1 MELDGLSR
9 SALRGRPLPVGAA
22 GAIRRVCHILAALLL
37 AALLAQPAAASSFTL
52 RTGNNS
58 ANAQTMTIDSN
69 QCSTAGPRAMYVGGI
84 VTAGASAETNVTVS
98 ISTPTNGF
106 FLAGGQQQTQTIGS
120 LAAGTSAGAYW
131 FIGYGCT
138 VNATTTVTIT
148 ITSSAGTT
156 TRNITLTAKTAI
168 SANAGGNV
176 ASSTLGAGAVVGQ
189 TIYFETTYDFGGSDT
204 GDEFMFQ
211 PSGAQTFNAGC
222 FRLVGSQVMSSNIAP
237 VAAGTTNTLYFVQTQ
252 KQAGNGYTATI
263 RYFFEYQCAN
273 TTTTARPYAMQTSG
287 NSLKYTGNYDG
298 SGSISISFPGA
309 SNPFTI
315 TKTQDRSYAVGGT
328 TSTVKYTVTISNP
341 SVYASRISQIVDTLP
356 SGASFAAIDAASQV
370 TAANSSS
377 VPSAGATGTI
387 TFFGKQDVSYQI
399 AAGGSVTLVYT
410 VTMPAAGGSYANSA
424 QGYFGQATTPTATV
438 TFTVHDPAPITVIK
452 ASQPWSDPVSGTT
465 DPLAI
470 PGAYVH
476 YTITVANPAV
486 YPIDADTLVVT
497 DGTPPNLAMFV
508 NSLLSGS
515 APVLFQDGA
524 TSSTLT
530 ITYTDL
536 ASSTD
541 DVDFSNDGG
550 TTWTYTPVPDGTG
563 FDSAVTNFRIRPKG
577 TMAASSSF
585 SLIVRYKVS

>member
-1 MELDGLSR
+1 
-9 SALRGRPLPVGAA
+9 VT
-22 GAIRRVCHILAALLL
+22 RRILAFLAGLLL

-52 RTGNNS
+52 RTGNNAAS
-58 ANAQTMTIDSN
+58 SQTMTIDSN
-69 QCSTAGPRAMYVGGI
+69 QCATAGPRAMYVGGV
-84 VTAGASAETNVTVS
+84 VTAGGSAETNVTVS

-120 LAAGTSAGAYW
+120 LAAGASAGAYW

-138 VNATTTVTIT
+138 VNAATTVTVT

-211 PSGAQTFNAGC
+211 PSGAQAFNAGC
-222 FRLVGSQVMSSNIAP
+222 FRMVGSRVMASNIAP
-237 VAAGTTNTLYFVQTQ
+237 VTVGTTNTLYFVQTQ

-309 SNPFTI
+309 TNPFTI
-315 TKTQDRSYAVGGT
+315 TKTQDRSYAIGGT

-341 SVYASRISQIVDTLP
+341 SAYASRISRIVDTLP

-410 VTMPAAGGSYANSA
+410 VTMPAAAGSYANSA
-424 QGYFGQATTPTATV
+424 QGYFGQATTPAATV

-486 YPIDADTLVVT
+486 YPIDADTLVVI
-497 DGTPPNLAMFV
+497 DGTPANLAMFV
-508 NSLLSGS
+508 NGLLSGS

-530 ITYTDL
+530 VTYADL

-541 DVDFSNDGG
+541 DIDFSNDGG